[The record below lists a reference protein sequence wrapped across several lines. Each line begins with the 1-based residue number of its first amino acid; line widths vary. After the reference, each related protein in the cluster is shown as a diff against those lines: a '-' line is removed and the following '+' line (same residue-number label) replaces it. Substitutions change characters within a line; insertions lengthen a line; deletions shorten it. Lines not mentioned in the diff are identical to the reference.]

1 MSQFVRL
8 LQNGFMDKDTD
19 LQLVSGG
26 NYIDAQNIRHR
37 DDSGANMTGISPM
50 KGNALKVTIPDPTAT
65 VTRWRVYVKA
75 ASPYTFNGSISV
87 INGTG
92 TLLGPSTFSGSFV
105 STSLLISSI
114 NTGTDQIAF
123 GAAHG
128 LTNGSLVNYYNA
140 FGSPATPLVNGG
152 AYFVK
157 VINATTIEL
166 YTDVALTNKVNI
178 TSAGS
183 GVQSIS
189 LAPIGSLVSQIQSM
203 LTGLS
208 AGFSYTSFTYLTTE
222 TGYFDVTH
230 SSFGDFEIIESGNVI
245 DYTIQTSE
253 YVSFL
258 TASPPSF
265 KVIGMESIGNDT
277 IVFSTTSNS
286 LVSTYYTPYTSLCE
300 IGVVQY
306 ITATDSYTYTRLL
319 RSKQLNFNVNN
330 QIQAQVEKRTQD
342 VNIYW
347 TDGVNK
353 PRALS
358 VPYPYVQ
365 DGVLSSNGGTIDISK
380 VDKETTLFIDTPA
393 ATIQYI
399 SMVEGGG
406 SLSCGNKRYTGR
418 FLTDDFVGTDY
429 LYPTGPLNVFS
440 ADTNTPSEV
449 KGDQPGTLTNKAINL
464 RINNIP
470 PGEFAFFEL
479 VAIEYEGETFVARTI
494 QRYRLGNET
503 SIDVSHTNNGQDN
516 FLLSLPEL
524 LALTAKVTKV
534 QSLRINSN
542 RLFLANINELV
553 DEDLSLWAQNITHT
567 LEVKSIQ
574 SVGRSNRFGKNDCN
588 KTYPAYQFG
597 EYQDPQNVLSNVGY
611 MMNDTYR
618 FGIQVQW
625 SETGKWSA
633 AYWLDDIRFD
643 TTATNVTTPN
653 RRSANNITTTNFT
666 GIDSTSVNIIYP
678 SFGNIDLNYQVNG
691 QPLHKLIKAYR
702 IVRADRIPEVLATGI
717 LIGGVEDDNNVSQR
731 HLIPYHK
738 DVVRTPTFTF
748 STYPANYCRRDH
760 SINFRTTSYQN
771 DILLGKTAASNY
783 GYFHSPDLYFSQ
795 TQYEYSAGDKLNVLS
810 VPVPYDEY
818 TLQGFST
825 GDYESVYQEYTGY
838 FDNTLRSY
846 TPVNILDARRFRT
859 GEVTAWDV
867 FDKVKNGISVP
878 PEGRSYANV
887 NPFYSNMK
895 GCLVFKL
902 DTAIS
907 SAFPGETGLYPT
919 GSGTYA
925 KEGLVYC
932 QIFRNKGNTLK
943 YPADKKQTV
952 YESTNHIYILT
963 GNERG
968 VQNGIA
974 VYGGDV
980 FTQKTH
986 LKTRMSTYNTLNY
999 GFGLAYSFYSQN
1011 VCNAQMFYTLDHNK
1025 EHAGPGYVYPQYMET
1040 TITGLSESG
1049 YKRAGNAY
1057 IRDWSPTLTI
1067 GGLASNV
1074 VTYAQLPQGSWGTGL
1089 LYWLEQWPEVD
1100 NQNNYDSQYNIIDN
1114 SITENGYDTDNRWDG
1129 KRPASIRWSQI
1140 KSTGSEKD
1148 NYRVFKPVDVVDLD
1162 TNEGDIIELESVNG
1176 NLYSL
1181 QPNAFTRHF
1190 VGDSQMQMTDQGTE
1204 IILGSGGVL
1213 TNKGQKLSSFG
1224 ATKKTSVT
1232 KGKTFSGDENL
1243 YWYNSETKKIVRFG
1257 GDGTRVLSDKGLMS
1271 FLMNNTTWHTD
1282 LLNPISGEGVT
1293 AGYNQRFYEAY
1304 FCFKAVDPSIS
1315 EFRIYTD
1322 NTFTTIQLYAINSLV
1337 VVRHQGNGVD
1347 PNYYGDYDLAPRHI
1361 SGMPYVYRKTVNN
1374 GDSLNTVPGLG
1385 VNWTSRWEQLSPD
1398 TFPQYYKFFT
1408 LVYDEVKNGFIC
1420 FKTAWPNIMATRT
1433 NTIYTTNPSV
1443 ITPNPAVGNV
1453 TVSQQNKIYV
1463 HNAGNYNTFFD
1474 VQYNGHIEGVVNID
1488 PNMSKTFEAVQVVSD
1503 TTPDRMDFGTRDHV
1517 SFLTSAEFEELEDFY
1532 YAPIKNDSTGTG
1544 VNSNDTTRLWGR
1556 YLKVKLR
1563 FAPNLFQKL
1572 INYVIKYRVNPR
1584 LYNR

>member
-1 MSQFVRL
+1 
-8 LQNGFMDKDTD
+8 MDKDTD

-75 ASPYTFNGSISV
+75 VSPYSFDGSISV

-105 STSLLISSI
+105 STSLIISSI
-114 NTGTDQIAF
+114 NTGTDQIVFA
-123 GAAHG
+123 AAHG
-128 LTNGSLVNYYNA
+128 LANGNLVNYYNS
-140 FGSPATPLVNGG
+140 FGSLATPLVNGG

-183 GVQSIS
+183 GIQSIS
-189 LAPIGSLVSQIQSM
+189 LAPIGALVLQIQSM

-230 SSFGDFEIIESGNVI
+230 SSFGDFEILESGNVI
-245 DYTIQTSE
+245 DYAVQTSE
-253 YVSFL
+253 YVSFI
-258 TASPPSF
+258 ASPIPSF
-265 KVIGMESIGNDT
+265 KIIGMESVGTDT

-286 LVSTYYTPYTSLCE
+286 LTSSYYTPYTSLCE

-306 ITATDSYTYTRLL
+306 NTATDSYTYTRLL
-319 RSKQLNFNVNN
+319 RSKQLNFNVSN

-347 TDGVNK
+347 TDGLNK

-393 ATIQYI
+393 ATIQYV

-406 SLSCGNKRYTGR
+406 SLSCGNKRYSGR

-429 LYPTGPLNVFS
+429 LYPTGPINLFK
-440 ADTNTPSEV
+440 APLKTPSEV
-449 KGDQPGTLTNKAINL
+449 KGDQPGTLTNKL
-464 RINNIP
+464 VKLTVNNIP
-470 PGEFAFFEL
+470 PGEFAYFEL
-479 VAIEYEGETFVARTI
+479 VVLEYEGETFTVKMV
-494 QRYRLGNET
+494 QRYRLNNET
-503 SIDVSHTNNGQDN
+503 SLDVTHSNNGQDN
-516 FLLSLPEL
+516 FPLSMPEL

-542 RLFLANINELV
+542 RLFLANIDELV
-553 DEDLSLWAQNITHT
+553 DKDLSMWAQNITHT
-567 LEVKSIQ
+567 IEIKQIRSI
-574 SVGRSNRFGKNDCN
+574 GRSNRFGKNDTN
-588 KTYPAYQFG
+588 KTFPNYRLG
-597 EYQDPQNVLSNVGY
+597 EYQDPENVLNYTGY
-611 MMNDTYR
+611 MINDTYR

-625 SETGKWSA
+625 KETGKWSSP
-633 AYWLDDIRFD
+633 YWLDDIRFD
-643 TTATNVTTPN
+643 TSSVNVTTPN
-653 RRSANNITTTNFT
+653 RRTANNITTTNIT
-666 GIDSTSVNIIYP
+666 DIDSEFVNVYYP
-678 SFGNIDLNYQVNG
+678 KFGNIDLNYLVDN
-691 QPLHKLIKAYR
+691 QPLHKLIKSFR
-702 IVRADRIPEVLATGI
+702 VVRADRIPEVLATGL
-717 LIGGVEDDNNVSQR
+717 LIGGVQENTSGVK
-731 HLIPYHK
+731 LIPYHK
-738 DVVRTPTFTF
+738 DVTPTPFTF
-748 STYPANYCRRDH
+748 SQFPEPFCRRDRG
-760 SINFRTTSYQN
+760 SNFQTSTFVDN
-771 DILLGKTAASNY
+771 IKLGKTNYSEY
-783 GYFHSPDLYFSQ
+783 GYFHSADIYFNQ
-795 TQYEYSAGDKLNVLS
+795 AEYTYQSGDVLKVLS

-818 TLQGFST
+818 TLQGFSR

-838 FDNTLRSY
+838 FDNAFRNY
-846 TPVNILDARRFRT
+846 TDVTILDARNFQT
-859 GEVTAWDV
+859 GEIVNWDL
-867 FDKVKNGISVP
+867 FDKVKNGVSVP
-878 PEGRSYANV
+878 PENTTIIGV

-895 GCLVFKL
+895 ACTVFKL
-902 DTAIS
+902 NTKMSI
-907 SAFPGETGLYPT
+907 AFPGETGLFAT
-919 GSGTYA
+919 GSGTYFR
-925 KEGLVYC
+925 EGLVYC
-932 QIFRNKGNTLK
+932 QIFRNKGNTVK
-943 YPADKKQTV
+943 YPSDKKQTV

-968 VQNGIA
+968 VLNN
-974 VYGGDV
+974 VSVFGGDV
-980 FTQKTH
+980 FTQKNH
-986 LKTRMSTYNTLNY
+986 LKIRMTTNNDLNN
-999 GFGLAYSFYSQN
+999 GFGLAYSFYSHN
-1011 VCNAQMFYTLDHNK
+1011 TANTQMFYTLDHNL
-1025 EHAGPGYVYPQYMET
+1025 EDAGPGYVYPQYMDRYS
-1040 TITGLSESG
+1040 TGLNLSG
-1049 YKRAGNAY
+1049 YLISGSSV
-1057 IRDWSPTLTI
+1057 IRDWSTTFTNLLTR
-1067 GGLASNV
+1067 ASSV
-1074 VTYAQLPQGSWGTGL
+1074 VTYGILPEGSWGTGL
-1089 LYWLEQWPEVD
+1089 LNWLEQWPEID
-1100 NQNNYDSQYNIIDN
+1100 NQNNYDSQYNVIDN
-1114 SITENGYDTDNRWDG
+1114 SFTENGYDADNRWDG

-1162 TNEGDIIELESVNG
+1162 TNEGEIVEMETVNG
-1176 NLYSL
+1176 NLYTL

-1224 ATKKTSVT
+1224 ATKKASVT

-1257 GDGTRVLSDKGLMS
+1257 GDGTRVLSDKGFMS

-1282 LLNPISGEGVT
+1282 LLKPISGQGVT
-1293 AGYNQRFYEAY
+1293 AGYNQRFYEVY

-1315 EFRIYTD
+1315 EFQTWTNTTYT
-1322 NTFTTIQLYAINSLV
+1322 TFVQYALNSLV
-1337 VVRHQGNGVD
+1337 VVSHEGDGLD
-1347 PNYYGDYDLAPRHI
+1347 FNYYSYYQTAARHI
-1361 SGMPYVYRKTVNN
+1361 SGLPYIYRKK
-1374 GDSLNTVPGLG
+1374 NTALDTANTRPGLG
-1385 VNWTSRWEQLSPD
+1385 VNWTNNWDQLSPD
-1398 TFPQYYKFFT
+1398 THPQYYKLFT

-1420 FKTAWPNIMATRT
+1420 FKTAWPNIMSART
-1433 NTIYTTNPSV
+1433 NTIYASK
-1443 ITPNPAVGNV
+1443 PNE
-1453 TVSQQNKIYV
+1453 QNKIYV
-1463 HNAGNYNTFFD
+1463 YNAGNYNTFFD

>member
-75 ASPYTFNGSISV
+75 VSPYSFDGSISV

-105 STSLLISSI
+105 STSLIISSI
-114 NTGTDQIAF
+114 NTGTDQIVF

-128 LTNGSLVNYYNA
+128 LTNGNLVNYYNS
-140 FGSPATPLVNGG
+140 FGSLATPLVNGG

-183 GVQSIS
+183 GIQSIS
-189 LAPIGSLVSQIQSM
+189 LAPIGALVLQIQSM

-245 DYTIQTSE
+245 DYAVQTSE
-253 YVSFL
+253 YVNFIP
-258 TASPPSF
+258 SPIPGF
-265 KVIGMESIGNDT
+265 KIIGMESVGTDT

-286 LVSTYYTPYTSLCE
+286 LTSTYYTPYTSLCE

-306 ITATDSYTYTRLL
+306 NTATDSYTYTRLL
-319 RSKQLNFNVNN
+319 RSKQLNFNVSN
-330 QIQAQVEKRTQD
+330 QIQAQVERRTQD

-440 ADTNTPSEV
+440 ANTNTPSEV

-479 VAIEYEGETFVARTI
+479 VALEYEGETFVARTV

-534 QSLRINSN
+534 QSLRTNSN
-542 RLFLANINELV
+542 RLFLANIDELV

-567 LEVKSIQ
+567 LEVKTIQ
-574 SVGRSNRFGKNDCN
+574 SVGRSSRFGKNDCN
-588 KTYPAYQFG
+588 KTYPQYQFG
-597 EYQDPQNVLSNVGY
+597 EYQDPQNVLSSVGY

-625 SETGKWSA
+625 SETGKWSV

-643 TTATNVTTPN
+643 TTPTNVTTPN

-666 GIDSTSVNIIYP
+666 GIDSNDVNIIYP

-717 LIGGVEDDNNVSQR
+717 LIGGVEDDNNISKR

-771 DILLGKTAASNY
+771 DIILGKTAASNY

-878 PEGRSYANV
+878 PEGRTYADV
-887 NPFYSNMK
+887 NPFFSNMK
-895 GCLVFKL
+895 GCVVFKL
-902 DTAIS
+902 DTAIA

-968 VQNGIA
+968 VQNGVA

-980 FTQKTH
+980 FTQKAH

-1074 VTYAQLPQGSWGTGL
+1074 VTYAELPQGSWGTGL

-1162 TNEGDIIELESVNG
+1162 TNDGDIIELESVNG

-1282 LLNPISGEGVT
+1282 LLKPISGQGVT

-1315 EFRIYTD
+1315 EFQTWTNTTYT
-1322 NTFTTIQLYAINSLV
+1322 TFVQYALNSLV
-1337 VVRHQGNGVD
+1337 VVSHEGDGLD
-1347 PNYYGDYDLAPRHI
+1347 FNYYSYYQTAARHI
-1361 SGMPYVYRKTVNN
+1361 SGLPYIYRKK
-1374 GDSLNTVPGLG
+1374 NTALDTANTRPGLG
-1385 VNWTSRWEQLSPD
+1385 VNWTNNWDQLSPD
-1398 TFPQYYKFFT
+1398 THPQYYKLFT

-1420 FKTAWPNIMATRT
+1420 FKTAWPNIMSTRT
-1433 NTIYTTNPSV
+1433 NTIYASK
-1443 ITPNPAVGNV
+1443 PNE
-1453 TVSQQNKIYV
+1453 QNKIYV
-1463 HNAGNYNTFFD
+1463 YNAGNYNTFFD